1 MGLCQKL
8 EDDMKAA
15 LKEGDSV
22 KLSVL
27 RMLVSDVKM
36 VAIKKNVKEVAD
48 PDVLQTIQRHIK
60 QHKESIEQFMKG
72 SRQDLVDKEA
82 KELKILEVYM
92 PNQMSEDELIS
103 VVKDAISTTGAITK
117 ADMGKVMKVVMEKAR
132 GKADGKTINQL
143 IMGLLK

>member
-36 VAIKKNVKEVAD
+36 VAITKNVKEVAD
-48 PDVLQTIQRHIK
+48 PDILQTIQRHIK
-60 QHKESIEQFMKG
+60 QHKESIEQFTKG

-82 KELKILEVYM
+82 KELKILEAYM
-92 PNQMSEDELIS
+92 PKQMSEDELIG
-103 VVKDAISTTGAITK
+103 VVKDAISTTGATTK

-132 GKADGKTINQL
+132 GRADGKVINQL

>member
-36 VAIKKNVKEVAD
+36 IAIKKNVKEAED
-48 PDVLQTIQRHIK
+48 PDILQTIQRHIK

-82 KELKILEVYM
+82 KELKILETYM
-92 PNQMSEDELIS
+92 PKQMSEDEVIG
-103 VVKDAISTTGAITK
+103 VIKDAISATGATTK
-117 ADMGKVMKVVMEKAR
+117 AEMGKVMKVVMEKVR
-132 GKADGKTINQL
+132 GKADGKMVNQL